1 MSGLRFCF
9 AIHYESV
16 HKNLLTIAN
25 PLLDSDFRE
34 QISLLPRVF
43 ERDSLPK
50 SFAVADYEESLA
62 RLFAEFKHT
71 GNLKLVEWLVE
82 HLAQQIKALHGS
94 QAWLLVPVP
103 SATKATIKRGFAP
116 ANLIASSLAKKLGS
130 GSKVESAIWLRR
142 EVADQAALS
151 IADRARNLAGA
162 MVANP
167 SLNRRAVNLV
177 AVVDDVV
184 TTGASAAEA
193 VRAMAEIG
201 VSANAVFALAETLR
215 KTQQKV

>member
-1 MSGLRFCF
+1 MP
-9 AIHYESV
+9 
-16 HKNLLTIAN
+16 KNLLTIAN

-34 QISLLPRVF
+34 QISLRPRVF
-43 ERDSLPK
+43 ERDLLPK
-50 SFAVADYEESLA
+50 SFAVADYEEALA
-62 RLFAEFKHT
+62 RLLAEFKHT

-94 QAWLLVPVP
+94 QTWLLVPVP
-103 SATKATIKRGFAP
+103 SATKATFRRGFVP
-116 ANLIASSLAKKLGS
+116 ANLIASNLAKKLGS
-130 GSKVESAIWLRR
+130 GSKAYSAIWLRR

-151 IADRARNLAGA
+151 IADRAQNLAGA

-167 SLNRRAVNLV
+167 SLNRRALNLV

-184 TTGASAAEA
+184 TTGASATEA